1 MLPALV
7 RDDPFFL
14 LKKKKGETLELDD
27 GWNVLLGPREI

>member
-14 LKKKKGETLELDD
+14 LKKKGETLELDD